1 MGAKQTSQLI
11 PLCHNIPM
19 DHVRVNVSL
28 DPERP
33 VVKIWGEAW
42 CHGKTG
48 GTLTPSCSCAVWVSS
63 HEHVQNSDCM
73 IPVHPGCMGS
83 ASARC
88 VNKPTVPTCT
98 TRIGTT

>member
-11 PLCHNIPM
+11 PLCHNIPV
-19 DHVRVNVSL
+19 DNVRIDLSL

-33 VVKIWGEAW
+33 LVKIWGEVW

-48 GTLTPSCSCAVWVSS
+48 GILTPSCSCAFWVSS
-63 HEHVQNSDCM
+63 YEHVQNSDCM
-73 IPVHPGCMGS
+73 NQVHHGQCFCTVRLQAYS
-83 ASARC
+83 AHC
-88 VNKPTVPTCT
+88 I